1 MENQISQLITHL
13 ENHDLV
19 PSTSETWI
27 DRPSHILRVRASFV
41 NGGSFTLDVSDR
53 ETLVKIRVLFQKN
66 LMRVLARTSDFRDL
80 LKLQIGERYTVL
92 VTNEMGFG
100 VSAVQITLDTFGVGR
115 YAQYD
120 NCIDLIFKQKGK
132 RNLRSIKFYG
142 RKPFAIFAG
151 WVNVNTDPF
160 SAAEDQGPVTVRKM
174 KYASCDDRFMTDA
187 IASAGVAPIFSKLF
201 ETNNKQG
208 AQHE

>member
-1 MENQISQLITHL
+1 MENQISQLIAHL

-41 NGGSFTLDVSDR
+41 NGGNFTLDVSDR
-53 ETLVKIRVLFQKN
+53 ETLVKVRSLFQKN
-66 LMRVLARTSDFRDL
+66 LMRVFRRTSEFREL
-80 LKLQIGERYTVL
+80 LGLGIGERYTVL
-92 VTNEMGFG
+92 VNNEMGFG
-100 VSAVQITLDTFGVGR
+100 VSAVQITLDSFGVGR

-120 NCIDLIFKQKGK
+120 NCIDLIFKPKGK
-132 RNLRSIKFYG
+132 RNLHCIKFYG
-142 RKPFAIFAG
+142 RKAFAIFAG

-160 SAAEDQGPVTVRKM
+160 GPAEDLGVMTVKKM

-187 IASAGVAPIFSKLF
+187 IASAGVTPIISKLF
-201 ETNNKQG
+201 ETNNSQG
-208 AQHE
+208 GQHE